1 MIHAIVA
8 WRKGDYGIGFENK
21 LPWRIP
27 SDLKHFKEM
36 TQNAIV
42 VMGYNTMLSLGKPL
56 PNRVNYV
63 LVREDSVPLPGGFT
77 GVTARCNSLPQF
89 LKVLSDNH
97 DVWIIGGAKT
107 YALVADCVDS
117 WVVTEVDAPDV
128 KCDAFVTPPDFTGW
142 GSYSREVVPSEKDE
156 YPYTIRY
163 YLSPNAVVELG
174 ERRTVVSDFS
184 FPLKPV

>member
-8 WRKGDYGIGFENK
+8 WRKGDHGIGFENK

-36 TQNAIV
+36 TQGCSV

-56 PNRVNYV
+56 PGRKNYV
-63 LVREDSVPLPGGFT
+63 LTRFKERDLPEGFIGVQMVQGLRDFMAIVGKREDLWV
-77 GVTARCNSLPQF
+77 
-89 LKVLSDNH
+89 
-97 DVWIIGGAKT
+97 IGGAKT
-107 YALVADCVDS
+107 YEILAEYVDA

-128 KCDAFVTPPDFTGW
+128 QCDAFVTPPDFTGW
-142 GSYSREVVPSEKDE
+142 ETYDRDVVPSEKDE
-156 YPYTIRY
+156 FPYTIRY
-163 YLSPNAVVELG
+163 YLSPNAVIELG
-174 ERRTVVSDFS
+174 DHRMAVSDFS